1 MNVIGFAF
9 IFVTNLLFA
18 AGVPGAESLAAE
30 NKGSVQNELLCSVH
44 RLIPCQSSNL
54 HDGY

>member
-9 IFVTNLLFA
+9 IFATNLLSAFGA
-18 AGVPGAESLAAE
+18 AGAESLVAD
-30 NKGSVQNELLCSVH
+30 NKGSVQNELLCSPH

-54 HDGY
+54 HDRY

>member
-18 AGVPGAESLAAE
+18 AGGPGAESLAVD

-44 RLIPCQSSNL
+44 RLIPRQSSNL